1 MIDDLVNLMYLLLI
15 HNIALACLIV
25 LNVLI
30 QNYLL
35 LLNNLILKVLTYPNI
50 YYLTICLG
58 MSLVFAYKVV
68 KLII

>member
-1 MIDDLVNLMYLLLI
+1 MIDDLINLMYLLLI
-15 HNIALACLIV
+15 HNIVLACLIV

>member
-1 MIDDLVNLMYLLLI
+1 MLDDFVNLMYLLLI